1 MATLAHQESA
11 DRPVRLTR
19 LRLGMGTLIAIHAE
33 AADPRSAA
41 AGIAA
46 AYDAIARVEALMHP
60 TRPGAD
66 LAALNAAPPNV
77 AVRLDPWTHA
87 VLRASQRLHELS
99 GGAFDPCLPEPGGRC
114 RELDL
119 SIPLTVVKR
128 APLRIDLGGI
138 AKGYGVD
145 RALDAL
151 RAAGCHAGLVNAGG
165 DVAAF
170 GARAHPILVRTTVG
184 CARVL
189 LCAAAPATRDAAGA
203 APPAAQRGNQR
214 RAPLGGLAAGPVATG
229 AACVTAAD
237 AATADALTKCLL
249 CGPPES
255 HHRLLAACGARRV
268 RLVHGVEHAT
278 AC

>member
-1 MATLAHQESA
+1 MATLPADESA
-11 DRPVRLTR
+11 DRSVRLAR
-19 LRLGMGTLIAIHAE
+19 LRVGMGTLVAMEAE
-33 AADPRSAA
+33 AADARTAA

-46 AYDAIARVEALMHP
+46 AHAAISRVEALMHP

-66 LAALNAAPPNV
+66 LAALNAAPPG
-77 AVRLDPWTHA
+77 VRVRVDPWTDA

-114 RELDL
+114 RDLDL
-119 SIPLTVVKR
+119 SSPLTVVKR

-138 AKGYGVD
+138 AKGYAVD

-170 GARAHPILVRTTVG
+170 GARTHALVVRTHSG
-184 CARVL
+184 CARVRL
-189 LCAAAPATRDAAGA
+189 RDAALATSDATCA
-203 APPAAQRGNQR
+203 APPAEHRGHYR
-214 RAPLGGLAAGPVATG
+214 RTPIGGLEAGPVAAG
-229 AACVTAAD
+229 AVCVSAAD

-249 CGPPES
+249 CAPPEW
-255 HHRLLAACGARRV
+255 HPRILAACGARAV
-268 RLVHGVEHAT
+268 RLVLAS
-278 AC
+278 